1 MAASA
6 VIRPAPE
13 AGGAPPPKTAL
24 LRAVGDVAL
33 IGCAADAL
41 IAGGDDAW
49 RAAAAFLAEADV
61 ALANFEMPIVRP
73 GSAPVEPDVSP
84 DLAGRAEAL
93 DAFLEAGID
102 VVSLANN
109 HIMDWGEVGLFDT
122 VESLRK
128 KGVATF
134 GAGRDLEEALEPAV
148 LVRNGL
154 RIGFV
159 GFTPEQRWT
168 ARDGVPGAAP
178 LRLDLVRDSLSRM
191 RGVDVRV
198 VSLHWGIEMSSY
210 PTPGDRRLARAI
222 AEAGADL
229 IVGHHPHVI
238 QGKETIGRTPV
249 VYSMG
254 NFLFDIQA
262 GRIKHGFNPWDLC
275 AGYAIETHLTVSGA
289 GPVTAVPTLLSDSC
303 LGTLADGEERDRIAA
318 HIDDVSRNME
328 GGSADVW
335 RHAGDRLV
343 GHKMKV
349 IRANVRDGGI
359 LFTLRQLA
367 NVRPRHL
374 KMLLGFVASRLR
386 RRA

>member
-1 MAASA
+1 MAASET
-6 VIRPAPE
+6 VRPGSGASGGLPE
-13 AGGAPPPKTAL
+13 KTAL

-41 IAGGDDAW
+41 VSGGDDAW

-61 ALANFEMPIVRP
+61 ALANFEMPVVRP
-73 GSAPVEPDVSP
+73 GTAPVEPDVSP
-84 DLAGRAEAL
+84 DLAGRPEAL
-93 DAFLEAGID
+93 DALLEAGID

-154 RIGFV
+154 RIGFI

-168 ARDGVPGAAP
+168 AQDGVPGAAP
-178 LRLDLVRDSLSRM
+178 LRLDLVRDSLSRLK
-191 RGVDVRV
+191 GVDVRV

-210 PTPGDRRLARAI
+210 PTPEDRRLARAI

-238 QGKETIGRTPV
+238 QGTESFGRTPV

-254 NFLFDIQA
+254 NFLFDIHA
-262 GRIKHGFNPWDLC
+262 GRIKHGFTPWDLC
-275 AGYAIETHLTVSGA
+275 AGYAIETRLTAAGA
-289 GPVTAVPTLLSDSC
+289 EPVTTIPTLLSEAC
-303 LGTLADGEERDRIAA
+303 LGTLAEGEARDRIAA
-318 HIDDVSRNME
+318 SIDDLSRNME
-328 GGSADVW
+328 EGSAGVW

-349 IRANVRDGGI
+349 IGANIRDGGV
-359 LFTLRQLA
+359 LFALRQLA
-367 NVRPRHL
+367 NVRPRHF